1 MPRRSL
7 RAPGALA
14 LFVACLIVLVGCGH
28 AGAPRYRLGSLPFPG
43 PFTLYAA
50 ATGDLGGHHYGD
62 QPREGAAREVG
73 RGTLYTC
80 HAGFVDVAHLRESID
95 WTRHVYER
103 VLAAFAERA
112 PRLVF
117 EGPDDTHYEL
127 GFDYPPQWA
136 ALSRDEQRRAAIRI
150 AQRSSLL
157 IMTWHEVLT
166 GSGYKTTGVVSERR
180 SAFTYDDMS
189 AHVIGVGVA
198 GQALADTDA
207 FDRAVTHAL
216 ATRLAALGM
225 VDHACL
231 DQALEL
237 VEGTWWHGRFAL
249 RLQRETGRFAG
260 QLEPFVIE
268 DLACCPDT
276 TPEPLAWPPDDLPSL
291 DLDALVSIDLLP
303 QSRSSRRIAGG
314 ERIAA
319 DDVYRWVEALPD

>member
-7 RAPGALA
+7 RGLGALA
-14 LFVACLIVLVGCGH
+14 LFVAWLSLVGCGH
-28 AGAPRYRLGSLPFPG
+28 HGGPRYRLGSLPFPG

-50 ATGDLGGHHYGD
+50 ADAELGGHHYGD
-62 QPREGAAREVG
+62 QPREGAPREVG

-95 WTRHVYER
+95 WTRHVYAR
-103 VLAAFAERA
+103 VQAAFAERA

-127 GFDYPPQWA
+127 AFHYPPQWA
-136 ALSRDEQRRAAIRI
+136 ALSLDVQARAALRI

-157 IMTWHEVLT
+157 LMTWHEVLT

-189 AHVIGVGVA
+189 AHVIGVEVA
-198 GQALADTDA
+198 GAALVDA
-207 FDRAVTHAL
+207 RPYDRAVTHAL
-216 ATRLAALGM
+216 DTRLAELGVVDRECLARAL
-225 VDHACL
+225 D
-231 DQALEL
+231 E
-237 VEGTWWHGRFAL
+237 VEGEWWKGIYAL
-249 RLQRETGRFAG
+249 RLQRETGRFSG
-260 QLEPFVIE
+260 RLEPFVID

-276 TPEPLAWPPDDLPSL
+276 TPMPLAWPPDDLPGL